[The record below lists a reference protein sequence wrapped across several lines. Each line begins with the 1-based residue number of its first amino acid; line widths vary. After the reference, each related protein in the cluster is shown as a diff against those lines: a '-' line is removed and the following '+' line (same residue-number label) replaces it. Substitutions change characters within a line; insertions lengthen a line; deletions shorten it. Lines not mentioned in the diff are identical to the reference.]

1 MNMSRIKAISIICL
15 LLMTTLVFT
24 SFGGPQTAT
33 NNKAKT
39 AEGEN
44 DPTMQALL
52 NEVRQL
58 RLAIQK
64 SNLSAYHAQ
73 IIIERMRSQRQ
84 SVDRLSERLRDTRER
99 IANGKIP
106 QAEFQMELKRIE
118 GRLSQERED
127 ERRQDME
134 EQQDMFKTRLGAL
147 AKEETRL
154 QEVESQLAAQLQVEQ
169 ARLAELDDQLDALRR
184 ELEMPPAE
192 NKQPQGG
199 KRP

>member
-1 MNMSRIKAISIICL
+1 MLRIKSLSIICL
-15 LLMTTLVFT
+15 LFLTVAVFA
-24 SFGGPQTAT
+24 SFGRSQTET
-33 NNKAKT
+33 NNKAKVPQGDS
-39 AEGEN
+39 EQ
-44 DPTMQALL
+44 TMQALL

-58 RLAIQK
+58 RLAIQR

-73 IIIERMRSQRQ
+73 LIIERMRSQRQ
-84 SVDRLSERLRDTRER
+84 LVDRLTERLRETRDR
-99 IANGKIP
+99 IANGRIP
-106 QAEFQMELKRIE
+106 QAEFQHELKRIE
-118 GRLSQERED
+118 RLLSQEWPA
-127 ERRQDME
+127 ERRQDLE
-134 EQQDMFKTRLGAL
+134 EQQDIFKTRLAAL

-154 QEVESQLAAQLQVEQ
+154 QEVESQLNAQLQIEQ